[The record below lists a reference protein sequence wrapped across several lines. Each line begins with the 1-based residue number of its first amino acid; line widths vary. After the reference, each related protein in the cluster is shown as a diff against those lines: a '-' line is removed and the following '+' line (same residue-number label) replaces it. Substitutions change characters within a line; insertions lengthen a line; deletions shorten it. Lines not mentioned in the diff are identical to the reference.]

1 MDKHKDTLGSAD
13 VSTRLIDNA
22 SNTPFVLL
30 ASLRVKPDRLEEYLE
45 LAKKTDTAVKE
56 SEPGMLLHTFDAD
69 PSDPCAFTWT
79 EVYENDA
86 ALIAHLNNPKLDEYL
101 KGHEEMGDGLE
112 VEIYGALT
120 EDTIQFLNDSGIP
133 WTHHSTRFGFFEDF
147 GPRKI
152 LSEAKSINS
161 HSLP

>member
-79 EVYENDA
+79 EVYQNDA

-152 LSEAKSINS
+152 L
-161 HSLP
+161 

>member
-79 EVYENDA
+79 EVYQNDA
-86 ALIAHLNNPKLDEYL
+86 ALLAHLNNPKLDDYL
-101 KGHEEMGDGLE
+101 KAHEEMGDGLE

-152 LSEAKSINS
+152 L
-161 HSLP
+161 

>member
-1 MDKHKDTLGSAD
+1 MGEHKDTLDGAND
-13 VSTRLIDNA
+13 STRLSNNA
-22 SNTPFVLL
+22 ANTPFVLL
-30 ASLRVKPDRLEEYLE
+30 ASLRVKPDRVEEYLE
-45 LAKKTDTAVKE
+45 LAKNTDAAVKE

-79 EVYENDA
+79 EVYQNDA
-86 ALIAHLNNPKLDEYL
+86 ALLAHLNNPKLDEYL

-152 LSEAKSINS
+152 L
-161 HSLP
+161 

>member
-79 EVYENDA
+79 EVYQNDA
-86 ALIAHLNNPKLDEYL
+86 ALIAHLNNPKLDDYL
-101 KGHEEMGDGLE
+101 KAYEEMGDSLE
-112 VEIYGALT
+112 VKIYGALA

-152 LSEAKSINS
+152 L
-161 HSLP
+161 